1 MGTTHV
7 TPVIQDCKNVH
18 VTVKV
23 YHGSG
28 PTFARRTRSPPAKS
42 SKRFNATKQS
52 QLHTRVS
59 TVIENARQKL
69 RGNTRRQHRDRKR
82 RMMSVE
88 ARSDIGDEPLPE
100 VVAEDYPSPYD
111 AETENDAGGSPKSEG
126 SYADH
131 QPEGSPVPAGEIVPE
146 EFPLD
151 VQDSPIGDEGLPT
164 SGENPSSNDDGP
176 GPRAGSNDSLF
187 AFLSPDAIQSLDLPE
202 GAASVDWEEDGD
214 AEGAWPT
221 ELGPEP
227 LLRQRLEETSA
238 ENAHEVHVDTPD
250 MDVDYA
256 LESASVRSLTPMS
269 DESLGEFSELE
280 DEEI

>member
-7 TPVIQDCKNVH
+7 APVIQDCENVH

-100 VVAEDYPSPYD
+100 VVADDYPSPYD
-111 AETENDAGGSPKSEG
+111 AETESDAGGSPNSAG
-126 SYADH
+126 SYADD
-131 QPEGSPVPAGEIVPE
+131 QLEGSPAPAGEIVPE

-151 VQDSPIGDEGLPT
+151 ARDSPVGDEGLPT
-164 SGENPSSNDDGP
+164 SGENPSSNGDGP
-176 GPRAGSNDSLF
+176 GSQDVAADSLLD
-187 AFLSPDAIQSLDLPE
+187 FLSPGARQFLDLPE
-202 GAASVDWEEDGD
+202 GAASVGWEEDGD
-214 AEGAWPT
+214 AGGAWPT

-227 LLRQRLEETSA
+227 LLGQRLEETSA
-238 ENAHEVHVDTPD
+238 ERAHEVHGDTPN
-250 MDVDYA
+250 MDVDYV
-256 LESASVRSLTPMS
+256 LESAPVRSLTPMS

-280 DEEI
+280 YEEI